1 MRYTIPEK
9 YKTMCTDNF
18 LKEFRRQLYRMHE
31 HYSLDL
37 FADEGIPINTS
48 TTGWYASFGKAC
60 LLTNNEKL
68 LDYYDKLGWED
79 SDIFDDE
86 LTNMMVDKKILLD
99 EIDKYAIKN
108 NIIQNTSDSLY
119 CCKCGQMFVKK
130 DMLILPPEDEEYE
143 WYKSDNY
150 IPYACKKCLKI
161 NPTIQSISEKLA
173 NKYGS
178 FTNFLSKELNLDEK
192 DVCRCSK
199 CGGYYTKDMGI
210 LEDNFICDYCNDQSG
225 NDEFAS
231 TNYFTKTYK
240 EVKERKNK

>member
-1 MRYTIPEK
+1 MRYTMPEK
-9 YKTMCTDNF
+9 YKSMCTDNF
-18 LKEFRRQLYRMHE
+18 LKEFRKQLYRMHE

-60 LLTNNEKL
+60 LLTNNEEL
-68 LDYYDKLGWED
+68 LDYYDKLEWED

-86 LTNMMVDKKILLD
+86 LANMMVDRKIILD

-108 NIIQNTSDSLY
+108 NIIKDTSDSLY
-119 CCKCGQMFVKK
+119 CCKCGQMFMKK
-130 DMLILPPEDEEYE
+130 DMLKLPQDDEEYE

-161 NPTIQSISEKLA
+161 NPIHSIREKLA

-178 FTNFLSKELNLDEK
+178 FTKFLSKELNLDEK
-192 DVCRCSK
+192 DICTCSI
-199 CGGYYTKDMGI
+199 CGRYYTKNMGI
-210 LEDNFICDYCNDQSG
+210 LKDEFICEYCNDKLI
-225 NDEFAS
+225 S

-240 EVKERKNK
+240 EVRERKINENLL

>member
-86 LTNMMVDKKILLD
+86 LANMMVDKKILLD

-108 NIIQNTSDSLY
+108 NIIQNASDCLY

-130 DMLILPPEDEEYE
+130 DMLKLDEEY
-143 WYKSDNY
+143 YKSDNY

-161 NPTIQSISEKLA
+161 NPTIHSISEKLA

-178 FTNFLSKELNLDEK
+178 FTKFLSKELNLDEK
-192 DVCRCSK
+192 DIYTCSK
-199 CGGYYTKDMGI
+199 CGKYYTKDIGK
-210 LEDNFICDYCNDQSG
+210 LRDEFLCEYCNDKLT
-225 NDEFAS
+225 S

-240 EVKERKNK
+240 EVRERKNK

>member
-86 LTNMMVDKKILLD
+86 LANMMVDKKILLD

-192 DVCRCSK
+192 DIYTCSK
-199 CGGYYTKDMGI
+199 CGKYYTKDMGK
-210 LEDNFICDYCNDQSG
+210 LRDEFLCEYCNDKLT
-225 NDEFAS
+225 S

-240 EVKERKNK
+240 EVRERKNK